1 MNKPTLR
8 LWPPQPRRR
17 AVGCGRATLE
27 GTEPTSRERLVSV
40 LAKEANCY
48 LTYNRRAMQNRL
60 LKLLQAGELNG
71 QRRGLGA

>member
-1 MNKPTLR
+1 
-8 LWPPQPRRR
+8 
-17 AVGCGRATLE
+17 
-27 GTEPTSRERLVSV
+27 V